1 MLDFRFLIHKV
12 LLSDTEIV
20 GWVEKTQG
28 IPNISANSVTNA
40 VYPLIIYR
48 PVSVQDM
55 GYADD
60 YVDTY
65 EARWEVSLFSKKGVP
80 PKITEKVDVA
90 MRKIGFGLYN
100 SYEFVN
106 QDTKVTHVILKYVQ
120 TIDRESF
127 ESLTKGSLSF

>member
-1 MLDFRFLIHKV
+1 MLDFRFLIRKA

-20 GWVEKTQG
+20 DWVDKPHG
-28 IPNISANSVTNA
+28 IPNISVNAVTNA

-48 PVSVQDM
+48 PISVQDM
-55 GYADD
+55 RYADD

-80 PKITEKVDVA
+80 PKITEKVDLA
-90 MRKIGFGLYN
+90 MRTIGFGLYN
-100 SYEFVN
+100 SYEFVD
-106 QDTKVTHVILKYVQ
+106 QDTKVTHVILKYMQ
-120 TIDRESF
+120 TLDRETF